1 MKSIE
6 KNNESQRKMKDRSLQ
21 TPPKNTPPKEFPN
34 IFRTLIMSASLDWIG
49 VERTFSNHDLPKCL
63 QDRAIALKR
72 LARGGQLIAVDKQ
85 ILAAGHH

>member
-21 TPPKNTPPKEFPN
+21 TPPKKIPN
-34 IFRTLIMSASLDWIG
+34 IFLTLIMSASLDWIG

-85 ILAAGHH
+85 ILAAGHN